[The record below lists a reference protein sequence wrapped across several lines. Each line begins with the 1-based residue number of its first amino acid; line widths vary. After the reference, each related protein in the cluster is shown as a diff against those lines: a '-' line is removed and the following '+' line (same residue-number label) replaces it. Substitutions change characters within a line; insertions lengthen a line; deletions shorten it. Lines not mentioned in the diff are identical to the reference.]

1 MISSQT
7 KGVIKFCLNIDKKV
21 AVGTIKFAILG
32 AKFQNK
38 EKYNS
43 AILTDEIKDIKP
55 WGGVRQIGSSMRS
68 LESVHFMR
76 R

>member
-55 WGGVRQIGSSMRS
+55 WVRLLMAPARLLQIC
-68 LESVHFMR
+68 F
-76 R
+76 